1 MVEYYYLGRVMNKK
15 FKQWLRNRMTIERR
29 IYNRTGD
36 YSSSYFVAWK
46 DLYLGFNNINKK
58 HWS

>member
-1 MVEYYYLGRVMNKK
+1 
-15 FKQWLRNRMTIERR
+15 MTIERR